1 MSFHEAVSR
10 AHSGPTPPPNVTCI
24 EKRERGQQMSA
35 GAGRRRRQRGMATES
50 EDGNAIP
57 NLLLKYSDAT
67 FTTYVLMHMK
77 HLKYASETL
86 AKTH

>member
-1 MSFHEAVSR
+1 M
-10 AHSGPTPPPNVTCI
+10 P
-24 EKRERGQQMSA
+24 A

-67 FTTYVLMHMK
+67 FATYVLMHMKHYVLMHMK
-77 HLKYASETL
+77 HLKYASKTL
-86 AKTH
+86 AKTLEKYCKICATFR